1 MNAEDRNR
9 EKKSH
14 LCVCVGVSVAG
25 RGKKSSAQIGAHDV
39 KPSEIAYALLSCFTS
54 PPTFFLSLSSGS
66 GFLFIWAIENA
77 QRPTT
82 TENHHQQQ
90 QKQEEEK
97 EKMKLMFGST
107 FPFSSFLSPFRNK
120 TTYTHTHQK
129 NASKTESFFSFSPM
143 LCHGP
148 LFIFHKPNIFTG
160 THTHT
165 SARCCAQIYILYFF
179 STFFRTRLRLSE
191 AMCALEW
198 VRCKRVYADCRAQK
212 SKIIACM
219 WANRKI
225 ERESHVKYTAYVHA
239 CINDAFVFMKLSFF
253 SVGLEHSGIAK

>member
-120 TTYTHTHQK
+120 TTYTHTHTSEK
-129 NASKTESFFSFSPM
+129 RFENRKFFSFSPM

-160 THTHT
+160 THTHQPGAVLKFIFCI
-165 SARCCAQIYILYFF
+165 SFRLFSVLDFVCRRRCAHW
-179 STFFRTRLRLSE
+179 SE
-191 AMCALEW
+191 WGVKECMPIAE
-198 VRCKRVYADCRAQK
+198 RKRVKLLRVC
-212 SKIIACM
+212 
-219 WANRKI
+219 
-225 ERESHVKYTAYVHA
+225 ERTEK
-239 CINDAFVFMKLSFF
+239 
-253 SVGLEHSGIAK
+253 